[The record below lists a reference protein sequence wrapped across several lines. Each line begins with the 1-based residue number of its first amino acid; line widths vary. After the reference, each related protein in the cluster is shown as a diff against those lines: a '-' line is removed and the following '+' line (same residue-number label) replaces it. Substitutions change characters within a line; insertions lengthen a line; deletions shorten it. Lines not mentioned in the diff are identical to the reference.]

1 MARGKGGRRQ
11 PAKPA
16 PVSTPGSGR
25 RTDGGAGSERQ
36 PLRLAPGQPH
46 GARAEMAAAQQAAP
60 MQAGAES
67 AAGTAPAP
75 TGVPAPPPLPE
86 GGIFGPSMQ
95 PDMPIRAHSPNMEP
109 LDAESVIRIL
119 YSKRPTPWLARL
131 LDGRR

>member
-1 MARGKGGRRQ
+1 VARGKGGRRQ
-11 PAKPA
+11 PANPA

-60 MQAGAES
+60 MQAGAEAVS
-67 AAGTAPAP
+67 GTPAP
-75 TGVPAPPPLPE
+75 SGPPAPPPLPE

-95 PDMPIRAHSPNMEP
+95 PDMPIRIAGTSVEP
-109 LDAESVIRIL
+109 IDAATVIRVL

-131 LDGRR
+131 LNGSR